1 MTRRVA
7 SGAALLYLATLLAA
21 PFVDRGRDVLRSYPE
36 DYSGGPADAIVRL
49 GYVAV
54 AVMSL
59 AIAARVVRERGWS
72 QKAAAAMLVAASAV
86 SLTLAVV
93 PRQITGGP
101 SLVGVVVGFVLAPL
115 ALTLSGRRELAR
127 AAVVLGVAVAFGFV
141 ALAVAPRDVA
151 GITNRG
157 WDVLL
162 ALWGL
167 AFSRGVPITSN
178 RARSLR

>member
-1 MTRRVA
+1 VTRRVA
-7 SGAALLYLATLLAA
+7 SGAALFYLATLLAA
-21 PFVDRGRDVLRSYPE
+21 PLVDRGRDVLRAYPE
-36 DYSGGPADAIVRL
+36 DYSAGPADVIVRL
-49 GYVAV
+49 GYLAV
-54 AVMSL
+54 ALMSL
-59 AIAARVVRERGWS
+59 AIAALVALEGGWPR
-72 QKAAAAMLVAASAV
+72 KAAAAMLVAAAAV

-101 SLVGVVVGFVLAPL
+101 ALVGVMLGYFLAPILLTLTGRRALPRAALVLGAAVGFGL
-115 ALTLSGRRELAR
+115 
-127 AAVVLGVAVAFGFV
+127 V

-167 AFSRGVPITSN
+167 AFSRAAQITSS